1 MIGASGPSWLEVGV
15 RGKTRGKNSQ
25 TLDPILPI
33 LPGGSRLESS
43 GDIPLLTENT
53 DVSCSFGVAKGASD
67 LASVP
72 GVVAAYRT

>member
-1 MIGASGPSWLEVGV
+1 MTGASGPSWVWGWGQKKGVGLL
-15 RGKTRGKNSQ
+15 KNSQ
-25 TLDPILPI
+25 TLGSL
-33 LPGGSRLESS
+33 LPGDSRLESS
-43 GDIPLLTENT
+43 GDILLLTENT